1 MSRGVLRQG
10 LTQACLS
17 GALAL
22 GVGCAWAAQ
31 ASAAGAPGAP
41 SGIHLVES
49 TRLSV
54 TLGWSAVAAADGYR
68 LYRSGVPLAETIG
81 NHSTWGHLNCDSTY
95 RFSVQAYNERGASR
109 RVDYYASTAPCG
121 SRDGI
126 APTRP
131 SRLIARAATKTGLII
146 SWEPSTDTVGVA
158 GYEIYVNGAKVG
170 SSSTHRYEVRG
181 LACATRYRLSVG
193 AYDAAGNRSARMS
206 VVGWTSTCKPTA
218 IGRAQTPQPWSGAA
232 GLYVSPAGSDS
243 GACKQA
249 APCRSFDRAFH
260 LAKSGSRV
268 LLMSGDYGGQSLTYN
283 TALVGASRKVVFQ
296 PAPGATARMSG
307 ELSLRADAGKPIAN
321 VEFDN
326 LTIDDIYV
334 RYVEHVT
341 FRNVANTYFFVRS
354 STGVSFVGGSSG
366 GDHYG
371 NSDTIGSIGSGTPA
385 STRILI
391 DGVRFHDFNNDLSPD
406 THTECLFIQES
417 SGVTIRNSTFTNC
430 RDFDV
435 YANVLFG
442 GSITNV
448 TLQGN
453 RLGKTAPAGYYA
465 FRANVGAYLFRG
477 NSWGQGMANDRPVSA
492 IGCGNRLDSRGFAMP
507 VALLRPC

>member
-1 MSRGVLRQG
+1 MSGRVVRHG
-10 LTQACLS
+10 LARACLS

-22 GVGCAWAAQ
+22 GLGALAAQ
-31 ASAAGAPGAP
+31 AGAAGAPRAP

-49 TRLSV
+49 TRTSV

-68 LYRSGVPLAETIG
+68 LYRSGVPLAETVG

-95 RFSVQAYNERGASR
+95 RFSVQAYNGSGSSR
-109 RVDYYASTAPCG
+109 RVDYDASTAPCG
-121 SRDGI
+121 SRDAV

-131 SRLIARAATKTGLII
+131 SRLVARPAAKTGLNL
-146 SWEPSTDTVGVA
+146 SWQPSTDAAGVA
-158 GYEIYVNGAKVG
+158 GYEIYVNGTKVG

-181 LACATRYRLSVG
+181 LACATHYRLGVS
-193 AYDAAGNRSARMS
+193 AYDAAGNRSARVS
-206 VVGWTSTCKPTA
+206 VVGSTSSCKPNA
-218 IGRAQTPQPWSGAA
+218 IAHAQTPQPSSGLT
-232 GLYVSPAGSDS
+232 GLYVSPVGSDS
-243 GACKQA
+243 GTCKQA
-249 APCRSFDRAFH
+249 APCRSFDRAYH

-283 TALVGASRKVVFQ
+283 AGLVGVSRKVVFQ
-296 PAPGATARMSG
+296 PEPGATARLSG

-341 FRNVANTYFFVRS
+341 FRNVANTYFFIRS
-354 STGVSFVGGSSG
+354 SNAVSLIGGSSG

-406 THTECLFIQES
+406 THAECLFIQES
-417 SGVTIRNSTFTNC
+417 NGVTIRNSTFTNC

-453 RLGKTAPAGYYA
+453 RFGKTAPAGYYA
-465 FRANVGAYLFRG
+465 FRANVGTYLFRD
-477 NSWGQGMANDRPVSA
+477 NSWGQGMANDPPVSA

-507 VALLRPC
+507 VALLRSC